1 MKRMVQTVFLTAAV
15 AVSALCMA
23 QDAQAAVSYG
33 DPILGVGS
41 KSGQVSALQQD
52 LRVLGYFTYQTN
64 TGYYGT
70 VTESAVKA
78 FQRAH
83 GLTQNGKVG
92 LTTGPLIQK
101 EAAQKLT
108 ALHAPT
114 YPEQGILATAKQY
127 IGVPYRW
134 GGTTPSGFD
143 CSGFVNFVMTR
154 YNIGLPRTAAQMY
167 SVGHA
172 VASPRPGDLVFF
184 STYAPGASHVGIFLV
199 NNEFISATSSK
210 GVKIESMSNPYWGPR
225 YVGARSLR

>member
-1 MKRMVQTVFLTAAV
+1 MVQTAFVTAAIV
-15 AVSALCMA
+15 ISALGSGH
-23 QDAQAAVSYG
+23 DAQAAVSYG

-83 GLTQNGKVG
+83 GLAENGKVG
-92 LTTGPLIQK
+92 LTTGPLIQT
-101 EAAQKLT
+101 EAAQKLA
-108 ALHAPT
+108 ALAPK
-114 YPEQGILATAKQY
+114 YPEQGIIATAKQY

-143 CSGFVNFVMTR
+143 CSGFVGYVM
-154 YNIGLPRTAAQMY
+154 NQHSIGLPRTSAQMY
-167 SVGHA
+167 TVGKA
-172 VASPRPGDLVFF
+172 VSNPTPGDLVFF
-184 STYAPGASHVGIFLV
+184 STYAPGASHAGIYLG